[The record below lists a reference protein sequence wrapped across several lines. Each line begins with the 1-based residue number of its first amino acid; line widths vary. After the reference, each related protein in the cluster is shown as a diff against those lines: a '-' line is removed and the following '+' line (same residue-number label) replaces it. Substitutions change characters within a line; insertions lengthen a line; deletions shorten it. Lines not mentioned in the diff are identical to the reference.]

1 MKLIAWVASTVA
13 GIVFLY
19 LVATLYLGGGINPW
33 DPGWPEAVGHKIPEI
48 PGDGM
53 RILDGI
59 GDWVGR
65 IFSSAQDS

>member
-1 MKLIAWVASTVA
+1 MKLIGWVASTA
-13 GIVFLY
+13 ASIVFLY
-19 LVATLYLGGGINPW
+19 LIATFYLGGGLSPW
-33 DPGWPEAVGHKIPEI
+33 DSGWPEAAGHKLTEIPE
-48 PGDGM
+48 DGM